1 MSKKRVS
8 FRAEDEFIEELNE
21 ILNDINKDNK
31 PNQKD
36 YGVKNIVWDF
46 MKEYTKTQPYGL
58 VTETKRLKTRLD
70 EIEDEIENLTTEK
83 NELTAQIKV
92 NEEILNSKKL
102 DDYKDKY
109 TLKLEEAKANY
120 NKRLST
126 ARNNP
131 DYNINEEELL
141 QKVCKKY
148 PEIRLQ
154 DLKKIL

>member
-1 MSKKRVS
+1 MSNKRVT
-8 FRAEDEFIEELNE
+8 FRAEDEFIDELNE
-21 ILNDINKDNK
+21 ILNDINSKKK
-31 PNQKD
+31 PNQKEF
-36 YGVKNIVWDF
+36 GVKNIVWEF
-46 MKEYTKTQPYGL
+46 MKEYTQTQPYGL

-120 NKRLST
+120 NKRLSM